1 MTSAATALTV
11 EHEPT
16 GLHSVE
22 TPATESAAIFQI
34 ISRLASN
41 PAADPDKIERFLAMR
56 EKELDRIAK
65 QAFYVA
71 MAAAQAEMKPV
82 ARDADNDQTRSK
94 YARYETISEAIQTI
108 ITKHGFS
115 LTFDEGTPEKENH
128 IRVLCDVMHSGGH
141 MKQYHADV
149 PFDNVGMKGNPN
161 KTATHAYGSTKSY
174 GRRYLK
180 LDIFDIALK
189 NDDDD
194 GNAAGE
200 FDGGTI
206 TPEQAATIR
215 ELLEKTG
222 TDTEKFCQW
231 AKVDAVPDLLS
242 MHFAK
247 AVNVLTQRLGQS

>member
-11 EHEPT
+11 EHEPAELT
-16 GLHSVE
+16 SADA
-22 TPATESAAIFQI
+22 PATESAAIFQI

-56 EKELDRIAK
+56 EKEIDRIAK

-94 YARYETISEAIQTI
+94 YARYETISEAIQPI

-115 LTFDEGTPEKENH
+115 LTFDEGVPEKENH
-128 IRVLCDVMHSGGH
+128 IRVLCDVMHSAGH

-200 FDGGTI
+200 IENGTI
-206 TPEQAATIR
+206 TIEQAVTIR
-215 ELLEKTG
+215 DLLEKTG

-231 AKVDAVPDLLS
+231 AKIEAVPDLLS
-242 MHFAK
+242 IHFAK

>member
-11 EHEPT
+11 EHEQT

-65 QAFYVA
+65 QAFYAA

-94 YARYETISEAIQTI
+94 YARYETISEAIQPI